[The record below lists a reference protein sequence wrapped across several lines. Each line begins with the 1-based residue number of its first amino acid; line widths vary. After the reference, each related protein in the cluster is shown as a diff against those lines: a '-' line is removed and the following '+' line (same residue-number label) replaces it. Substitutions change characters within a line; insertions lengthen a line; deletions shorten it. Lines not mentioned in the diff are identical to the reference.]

1 MKIDMSRFHDVFFE
15 EVAEHLDSLER
26 ILLELDVTAPSR
38 DDLDAI
44 FRAAHS
50 IKGGSG
56 TFGFAEMAAFTH
68 HLESLLDK
76 VRNAEIVL
84 TDSLVDLTL
93 RAGDVL
99 RGQLVHY
106 RENAPLEPERA
117 AALVTELQAALEQGS
132 AGAAAKSSAAP
143 VPAVEAPVVR
153 MSIAYTCGQS
163 EAARASQRDGVRS
176 ALDSIGTLDATD
188 DDLAQPTW
196 TYELLTSRDEATVRD
211 LFAFVQTAADALQ
224 ITVAP
229 QEQTHPEAPA
239 ESAKFGFFDDE
250 PDFSAQTES
259 AAFGFFDDAPGF
271 PAPLAQ
277 TAETLVAGTSAVAP
291 RAVAGRSKSND
302 SGTIRVNLDKVD
314 ALINLVGE
322 MVISQAMLA
331 QAAIRQES
339 TSEEMRA
346 AIDQIAQHTR
356 ELREGVMSIRM
367 VPMSFI
373 FSRFPRM
380 VRDQASALG
389 KKVTLQTVGDD
400 TELDKGL
407 IENIVDPLTH
417 LIRNSLDHGI
427 EPPEERVAAGK
438 DPCGTITMRSS
449 HQGGNVVIEIMD
461 DGRGLNREKILAKAL
476 KGGLPVSADMP
487 NDEVWSLIFMPGFS
501 TAEKVTDLSGR
512 GVGMDVVKRNITG
525 MGGRVEVASEAGH
538 GTHITIRLPL
548 TLAILDG
555 LSVAV
560 GGDIFII
567 PLAYIVESMQPDG
580 QTVKPIPGRGQ
591 VLHFRNEFIPVI
603 ALHELFALDRR
614 SQTYADGIFVIV
626 ENEGLK
632 AAVFVDSLEA
642 QHQVVIKSIETNF
655 RRVEGIAGATSLGD
669 GRVSLILDVA
679 GLLRLSGAVGAVA

>member
-1 MKIDMSRFHDVFFE
+1 MNLDMSRFHDVFFE

-26 ILLELDVTAPSR
+26 ILLELDVTNPSS

-56 TFGFAEMAAFTH
+56 TFGFGEMAAFTH

-76 VRNAEIVL
+76 VRNGDIQL
-84 TDSLVDLTL
+84 TDGLVDLTL

-99 RGQLVHY
+99 RGQLQHY
-106 RENAPLEPERA
+106 RDSEPFDPARA
-117 AALVTELQAALEQGS
+117 EALVAELQAALDRGDDA
-132 AGAAAKSSAAP
+132 AG
-143 VPAVEAPVVR
+143 PAVARAPRVELPAVR
-153 MSIAYTCGQS
+153 MSIAYTCGLP
-163 EAARASQRDGVRS
+163 EAERGAVRDGVRS
-176 ALDSIGTLDATD
+176 ALESIGTLEAVAD
-188 DDLAQPTW
+188 DVALPTW
-196 TYELLTSRDEATVRD
+196 TYELRTTRDEALVRD
-211 LFAFVQTAADALQ
+211 LFEFVKTAADEL
-224 ITVAP
+224 TV
-229 QEQTHPEAPA
+229 TIAPA
-239 ESAKFGFFDDE
+239 AQLASAPEPIAHEERFGFFDDDFAPE
-250 PDFSAQTES
+250 PEN
-259 AAFGFFDDAPGF
+259 AAFGFFEDAPGF
-271 PAPLAQ
+271 PDPAAHA
-277 TAETLVAGTSAVAP
+277 AETPAAGTPAAGP
-291 RAVAGRSKSND
+291 RAAAARSKSND
-302 SGTIRVNLDKVD
+302 AGTIRVNLDKVD
-314 ALINLVGE
+314 ALINLLGE
-322 MVISQAMLA
+322 MVISQAMLTR
-331 QAAIRQES
+331 AAAKQEGA
-339 TSEEMRA
+339 SEEMRA
-346 AIDQIAQHTR
+346 AVDQIAQHTR
-356 ELREGVMSIRM
+356 LLREGVMSIRM

-380 VRDQASALG
+380 VRDQAAGLG
-389 KKVTLQTVGDD
+389 KKVTLQTIGDD

-417 LIRNSLDHGI
+417 LVRNSLDHGI

-461 DGRGLNREKILAKAL
+461 DGRGLNREKILAKAVA
-476 KGGLPVSADMP
+476 KGLPVSADAP
-487 NDEVWSLIFMPGFS
+487 NEEVWSLIFMPGFS

-525 MGGRVEVASEAGH
+525 MGGRVEVASTAGH
-538 GTHITIRLPL
+538 GTHVTIRLPL

-555 LSVAV
+555 LSVSV
-560 GGDIFII
+560 GRDIFII
-567 PLAYIVESMQPDG
+567 PLAYIVESMQPAAG
-580 QTVKPIPGRGQ
+580 TVKPIPGRGS
-591 VLHFRNEFIPVI
+591 VLHFRDEFIPVI
-603 ALHELFALDRR
+603 ALHELFALERR

-626 ENEGLK
+626 ENEGYK

>member
-1 MKIDMSRFHDVFFE
+1 MNLDMSRFHDVFFE
-15 EVAEHLDSLER
+15 EVAEHLESLER
-26 ILLELDVTAPSR
+26 ILLELDVANPSR

-56 TFGFAEMAAFTH
+56 TFGFSEMAAFTH

-76 VRNAEIVL
+76 ARNGEIQL

-99 RGQLVHY
+99 RGQLQHY
-106 RENAPLEPERA
+106 RENAPFDPARA
-117 AALVTELQAALEQGS
+117 AALVTELQAALDRGDD
-132 AGAAAKSSAAP
+132 AAAQPAIPRAP
-143 VPAVEAPVVR
+143 QAEPPAVR

-163 EAARASQRDGVRS
+163 EAERASVREGVRS
-176 ALDSIGTLDATD
+176 ALESIGALEAVAD
-188 DDLAQPTW
+188 DVALPTW
-196 TYELLTSRDEATVRD
+196 TYELHTTRDEAMVRD
-211 LFAFVQTAADALQ
+211 LFEFVQTAADELT
-224 ITVAP
+224 IGVAP
-229 QEQTHPEAPA
+229 AAQLASPPELDLP
-239 ESAKFGFFDDE
+239 EAKFGFFDDDFAPE
-250 PDFSAQTES
+250 PENTS
-259 AAFGFFDDAPGF
+259 FGFFDDAPGF
-271 PAPLAQ
+271 PDPAAHA
-277 TAETLVAGTSAVAP
+277 AETPAAGPTVAGP
-291 RAVAGRSKSND
+291 RAAAGRSKSND

-322 MVISQAMLA
+322 MVISQAMLT
-331 QAAIRQES
+331 QAAAKQDGA
-339 TSEEMRA
+339 SEEMRA

-356 ELREGVMSIRM
+356 LLREGVMSIRM

-380 VRDQASALG
+380 VRDQAAGLG
-389 KKVTLQTVGDD
+389 KKVTLQTIGDD

-417 LIRNSLDHGI
+417 LVRNSLDHGI
-427 EPPEERVAAGK
+427 EPPDERIAAGK

-461 DGRGLNREKILAKAL
+461 DGRGLSREKILAKAL
-476 KGGLPVSADMP
+476 SKGLAVSADMP
-487 NDEVWSLIFMPGFS
+487 NEEVWSLIFMPGFS

-525 MGGRVEVASEAGH
+525 MGGRVEVASNAGH

-555 LSVAV
+555 LSVSV
-560 GGDIFII
+560 GRDIFII
-567 PLAYIVESMQPDG
+567 PLAYIVESMQPDIG
-580 QTVKPIPGRGQ
+580 TVKPIPGRGS
-591 VLHFRNEFIPVI
+591 VLHFRDEFIPVI
-603 ALHELFALDRR
+603 AMHELFALERR

-626 ENEGLK
+626 ENEGYK
-632 AAVFVDSLEA
+632 AALFVDSLEA

-679 GLLRLSGAVGAVA
+679 GLLRLSGVVGAVA

>member
-1 MKIDMSRFHDVFFE
+1 MNLDMSRFHDVFFE
-15 EVAEHLDSLER
+15 EVAEHLESLER
-26 ILLELDVTAPSR
+26 ILLELDVASASR

-56 TFGFAEMAAFTH
+56 TFGFAEMASFTH
-68 HLESLLDK
+68 VLESLLDK

-84 TDSLVDLTL
+84 TDGLVDLTL

-99 RGQLVHY
+99 RGQLRHY
-106 RENAPLEPERA
+106 RENAPLDPALA
-117 AALVTELQAALEQGS
+117 AALVTELHAALERGGVEAS
-132 AGAAAKSSAAP
+132 GVPLPAPAAAAP
-143 VPAVEAPVVR
+143 PVR
-153 MSIAYTCGQS
+153 MSIVFTCRQA
-163 EAARASQRDGVRS
+163 EAPRAALPEGIRS
-176 ALDSIGTLDATD
+176 ALAAIGTLDAVD
-188 DDLAQPTW
+188 DDLESVAW
-196 TYELLTSRDEATVRD
+196 SYELSTTQNEAAVRD
-211 LFAFVQTAADALQ
+211 LFEFVQMDTDELTLVSVAAPVDL
-224 ITVAP
+224 AP
-229 QEQTHPEAPA
+229 LGPPPA
-239 ESAKFGFFDDE
+239 NFGFFDDE
-250 PDFSAQTES
+250 PDFAPES
-259 AAFGFFDDAPGF
+259 AAFGFFSDAPGAPDLADA
-271 PAPLAQ
+271 PAQAAGAPA
-277 TAETLVAGTSAVAP
+277 TAAP
-291 RAVAGRSKSND
+291 VVTHAPTGRSKSSD

-331 QAAIRQES
+331 QAAAHQDG

-356 ELREGVMSIRM
+356 ELRTGVMSIRM

-380 VRDQASALG
+380 VRDQAAGLG
-389 KKVTLQTVGDD
+389 KKVTLQTIGDD

-417 LIRNSLDHGI
+417 LVRNSLDHGI
-427 EPPEERVAAGK
+427 EPPEDRIAAGK

-476 KGGLPVSADMP
+476 SKGLPVSADMP
-487 NDEVWSLIFMPGFS
+487 NEEVWSLIFMPGFS

-512 GVGMDVVKRNITG
+512 GVGMDVVKRNITA
-525 MGGRVEVASEAGH
+525 MGGRVEVASTAGH

-560 GGDIFII
+560 GSDIFII
-567 PLAYIVESMQPDG
+567 PLAYIVESMQPDAA
-580 QTVKPIPGRGQ
+580 TVKPIPGRGH
-591 VLHFRNEFIPVI
+591 VLSFRTEFIPVI
-603 ALHELFALDRR
+603 AMHELFRLERR

-626 ENEGLK
+626 ENDGYK
-632 AAVFVDSLEA
+632 AAVFVDSLEG